1 MDQGLPVVS
10 DRQVTFTLS
19 ERLWDYLWSGFQEAP
34 RPQTWPWDDAH
45 PMGLFGRSPARNG
58 EGARARADLVR
69 FLGGQLERVRSP
81 AGPPAAAA
89 ARAAG
94 AARR

>member
-1 MDQGLPVVS
+1 
-10 DRQVTFTLS
+10 
-19 ERLWDYLWSGFQEAP
+19 
-34 RPQTWPWDDAH
+34 
-45 PMGLFGRSPARNG
+45 MGLFGRSPARNG